1 MQAFA
6 SQFSGG
12 SNAALAEGFAAP
24 PRTLDDW
31 QEQVATALHA
41 KQAAAEESRRR
52 RIDRRT
58 LLLRTELA
66 RRSGQP
72 TAALRPPTLAE
83 RCVACTAAGATTS
96 ACHSGGPGRSCSPEA
111 ALGWQNQWLLPL
123 PLPPIFPPAC
133 RQQVQQWRR
142 RRSFVVLVAEDRAS
156 GELLGSATVS
166 LAQPEAALPPPF
178 PTSKPRRV
186 YVSNIAVLPR
196 HRRRGVAS
204 ALLAQSERQA
214 RLWRRDSLWLHCE
227 LSNKPALE
235 VGGSVQP
242 GGDRAFCSHVVC
254 EKRNEKKRALSAY
267 HGQLMVAGPAAPP
280 ATCAPRLQLYH
291 SMGYQE
297 VRRDPMFSPNRRCLM
312 RKDVPACGS
321 IVGSRDGC
329 TSSGASSGAFG
340 ATNGGGGGGG
350 GGGGAS
356 GATGGSG
363 GAKSRGGT
371 YDWSHLK

>member
-1 MQAFA
+1 MPRPSVRAFA

-83 RCVACTAAGATTS
+83 
-96 ACHSGGPGRSCSPEA
+96 
-111 ALGWQNQWLLPL
+111 
-123 PLPPIFPPAC
+123 

-235 VGGSVQP
+235 
-242 GGDRAFCSHVVC
+242 
-254 EKRNEKKRALSAY
+254 
-267 HGQLMVAGPAAPP
+267 
-280 ATCAPRLQLYH
+280 LYH